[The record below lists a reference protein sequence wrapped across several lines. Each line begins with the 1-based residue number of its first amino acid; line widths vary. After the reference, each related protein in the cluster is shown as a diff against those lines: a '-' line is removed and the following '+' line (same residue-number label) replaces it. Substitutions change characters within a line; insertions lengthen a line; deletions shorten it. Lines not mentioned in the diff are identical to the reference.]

1 MSGVGRIVLII
12 VGSRLKIFLDK
23 TNRSRAGLLRN
34 FAQLDASSSPSV
46 PRTAIEITVFGW
58 FKPNRQRESILD
70 DRNHLEVR
78 ARRLLK
84 SYLSAD
90 SASKAAIYQVVA
102 GAAAGC
108 QPHIS
113 DPNLDGLK
121 FAKACAEVAVDVIRL
136 REQRAADD
144 RDRLAAL
151 ITDAYATVALAYRRA
166 SAAYTADQEMQKVGT
181 AAVHLLTIAT
191 SYVAAQGIVHE

>member
-1 MSGVGRIVLII
+1 
-12 VGSRLKIFLDK
+12 
-23 TNRSRAGLLRN
+23 
-34 FAQLDASSSPSV
+34 
-46 PRTAIEITVFGW
+46 VFGW

-84 SYLSAD
+84 NYLSAD

-108 QPHIS
+108 RPHIS

-121 FAKACAEVAVDVIRL
+121 FAKASAEVAVNIVRL
-136 REQRAADD
+136 RGQRASDD
-144 RDRLAAL
+144 RDRVAVL
-151 ITDAYATVALAYRRA
+151 ITDAYATVTLTYRRA
-166 SAAYTADQEMQKVGT
+166 SAAYTADQEMQKLGT

-191 SYVAAQGIVHE
+191 SYVAPEGIAHE